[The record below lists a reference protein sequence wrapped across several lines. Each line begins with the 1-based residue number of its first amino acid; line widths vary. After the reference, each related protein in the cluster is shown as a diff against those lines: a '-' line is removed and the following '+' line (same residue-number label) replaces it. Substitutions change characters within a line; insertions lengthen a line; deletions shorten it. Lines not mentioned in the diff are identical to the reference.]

1 MKKIFLTVISI
12 ITLLCSSVFAADNYL
27 NTVILEGISGG
38 GYNIL
43 LRSDAIAS
51 VKRTV
56 VDNNKVVLN
65 IKGLT
70 ASDDISTVYRNT
82 SSANGIIVEN
92 VGNNEVAV
100 QIQGKNVANAN
111 IIFDSPA
118 TAPIVVSDGISRKA
132 IWWSIIALLG
142 LCILFAKSRNIKV
155 DSKDKIKAGVR
166 KNIRDREVQMYRNYR
181 RELLMKPSIDYKIT
195 NPRMKRAIKEADTI
209 RHLQRVSRV

>member
-1 MKKIFLTVISI
+1 MKKLFLTVISI
-12 ITLLCSSVFAADNYL
+12 VTLLCGSVLAADNYL
-27 NTVILEGISGG
+27 NSVVLEGVSGG
-38 GYNIL
+38 GYNVL

-51 VKRTV
+51 VRRTV
-56 VDNNKVVLN
+56 VDNNKIVLN

-82 SSANGIIVEN
+82 SSANGIVVEN
-92 VGNNEVAV
+92 VGNNEVAIQV
-100 QIQGKNVANAN
+100 QGKNVSGAN

-118 TAPIVVSDGISRKA
+118 TAPIVVSDGVSNKA
-132 IWWSIIALLG
+132 VWWSILALMA
-142 LCILFAKSRNIKV
+142 LCVIFAKSRNLKV

-195 NPRMKRAIKEADTI
+195 NPRMKRAIREADTI
-209 RHLQRVSRV
+209 RHLQRVLRV

>member
-1 MKKIFLTVISI
+1 MKKLFLTVISI
-12 ITLLCSSVFAADNYL
+12 VTLLCGSVYAADNYL
-27 NTVILEGISGG
+27 NTVVLEGISGG
-38 GYNIL
+38 GYNVL

-56 VDNNKVVLN
+56 VDNNKIVLN

-82 SSANGIIVEN
+82 SSANGIVVEN
-92 VGNNEVAV
+92 VGNNEVAIQV
-100 QIQGKNVANAN
+100 QGKNVSNAN
-111 IIFDSPA
+111 IIFDSPV
-118 TAPIVVSDGISRKA
+118 TAPIVVSDGVSHKA
-132 IWWSIIALLG
+132 IWWSIFALMA
-142 LCILFAKSRNIKV
+142 LCVIFAKSRNLKV
-155 DSKDKIKAGVR
+155 ESKDKIKAGVR

-195 NPRMKRAIKEADTI
+195 SPRMKRAIREADTI